1 MEQIQ
6 VANFTTEEFLEFT
19 YIAGLHKSA
28 KTFSKALG
36 LDREMNDIIEKYEY
50 KQEEEENEKLNKELE
65 KVRRLCKLDH
75 LKLLRN
81 ITKNMAADS
90 KILEVGSYLGATTLA
105 LLQGARLSNSRV
117 TSIDV
122 HTGIH
127 DAKIKTERCDQSM
140 HWEHLEWQNNVS
152 DYADIITSYHGCA
165 VPILRDFVRQ
175 RMKFDL
181 IFVDTAHDIESIAEL
196 TLISCLASENCLII
210 LDDVVDYNNEMTTAW
225 LMSLKYNF
233 GFPKFFDSSY
243 AIARL
248 KNTSM
253 PMNFKVNTKDVYKK
267 ITEIARYLDKEI
279 EGGRNVTVTIMEPE
293 KNGFFINISEKP

>member
-1 MEQIQ
+1 
-6 VANFTTEEFLEFT
+6 
-19 YIAGLHKSA
+19 
-28 KTFSKALG
+28 
-36 LDREMNDIIEKYEY
+36 MNDIIEKYEY

-122 HTGIH
+122 YTGIH

-181 IFVDTAHDIESIAEL
+181 IFVDTAHDIESIAEF

-293 KNGFFINISEKP
+293 KNGFLINISEQP